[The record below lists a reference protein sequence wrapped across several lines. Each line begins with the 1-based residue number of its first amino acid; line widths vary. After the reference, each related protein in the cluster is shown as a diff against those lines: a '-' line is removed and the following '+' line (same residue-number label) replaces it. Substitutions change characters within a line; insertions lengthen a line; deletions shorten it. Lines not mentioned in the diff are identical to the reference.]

1 MTFILPPVCRRRG
14 WLIVT
19 VMDFAMSAKASDY
32 HKRLTEFM
40 TDYVFP
46 AEAEYDKYR
55 EEAGPND
62 HTVPPII
69 EELKTKAKAAG
80 LWNLFLPAESG
91 LTNLEYAP
99 LAELTG
105 WSLEIAPEAIN
116 CAAPDTGNMETLHLF
131 ATEEQSK
138 QWLEPLLN
146 GEIRSGFSMT
156 EPAVASSD
164 ARNIETSIVRDGADY
179 VINGRKW
186 WTSGA
191 ADPRCKILIVMGRT
205 NPEAASHQQQSMVLV
220 PIDTPGVTVVRSTT
234 VFGYQ
239 DQPGHCEII
248 YDNVRVPVTNLL
260 GEEGGGFAIAQAR
273 LGPGRIH
280 HCMRALGGA
289 ERALALM
296 VNRAQHPDRVRP
308 AAGRPGSGA
317 AGNCP
322 VPQRD
327 RPGPA
332 AVREGGLD
340 HRPARQPGR
349 PSAGLADQGGG
360 PADGLRRHR
369 PRHPGARRGR
379 RQRGHRAGPDVRLAS
394 RDAHLRRTRRGAHA
408 DRSRAPRS
416 AGRKALSLRRSPK
429 VATGVR
435 DLQGAWNFRDVADTT
450 GVLRPGRLF
459 RSGELSEL
467 GDEGRDELR
476 RLGITDVAD
485 LRSRS
490 EVLRHGPGLVPDGVD
505 IHLLAHPGPRARR
518 GQPGR

>member
-1 MTFILPPVCRRRG
+1 
-14 WLIVT
+14 
-19 VMDFAMSAKASDY
+19 MDFAMSAKASDY
-32 HKRLTEFM
+32 HKRLSEFI

-55 EEAGPND
+55 EEAGPKD
-62 HTVPPII
+62 HTSPPVI

-80 LWNLFLPAESG
+80 LWNLFLPSESG
-91 LTNLEYAP
+91 LTNLDYAS

-105 WSLEIAPEAIN
+105 WSLELAPEATN

-131 ATEEQSK
+131 ATEEQSEK
-138 QWLEPLLN
+138 WLKPLLA

-164 ARNIETSIVRDGADY
+164 ARNIQTSIVRDGGDY

-205 NPEAASHQQQSMVLV
+205 NPDAASHQQQSMVLV
-220 PIDTPGVTVVRSTT
+220 PIDTQGVTVVRSTT

-296 VNRAQHPDRVRP
+296 VDRANTRIAFGKPLAEQGMVQNAIALSRNELDQARLLCEKAAWTIDQHGNRAAHLLVSQIKAVAPQMACNVIDRAIQVH
-308 AAGRPGSGA
+308 GA
-317 AGNCP
+317 AG
-322 VPQRD
+322 VSEDTVLARMYAWQRAMRIFD
-327 RPGPA
+327 GPDEVHMRTVARAELGREKSAFAA
-332 AVREGGLD
+332 AV
-340 HRPARQPGR
+340 
-349 PSAGLADQGGG
+349 
-360 PADGLRRHR
+360 
-369 PRHPGARRGR
+369 
-379 RQRGHRAGPDVRLAS
+379 
-394 RDAHLRRTRRGAHA
+394 T
-408 DRSRAPRS
+408 
-416 AGRKALSLRRSPK
+416 
-429 VATGVR
+429 
-435 DLQGAWNFRDVADTT
+435 
-450 GVLRPGRLF
+450 
-459 RSGELSEL
+459 
-467 GDEGRDELR
+467 
-476 RLGITDVAD
+476 
-485 LRSRS
+485 
-490 EVLRHGPGLVPDGVD
+490 
-505 IHLLAHPGPRARR
+505 
-518 GQPGR
+518 